1 MDSEPATK
9 STNRDL
15 AKLDEHEKMMIRRS
29 WNELMRD
36 VEKSALEIFQ
46 MIFERAPEAKE
57 LFPFMQSSPKK
68 RTEALKFHSLRFM
81 QIDDNL
87 ILTYASVDALLRASI
102 GFALFLNKLRL
113 IQKQVHPERRTLHV
127 CE

>member
-1 MDSEPATK
+1 MDGEPATK

-15 AKLDEHEKMMIRRS
+15 AKLDEHEKTMIRRS

-57 LFPFMQSSPKK
+57 HFLAYF
-68 RTEALKFHSLRFM
+68 LI
-81 QIDDNL
+81 QIDDKL
-87 ILTYASVDALLRASI
+87 VLTYASADARLRAPSV
-102 GFALFLNKLRL
+102 LLYS
-113 IQKQVHPERRTLHV
+113 
-127 CE
+127 